1 MRSASTVMMSPP
13 VLVQARPVTVP
24 ISGSVSAAPTEK
36 RGVPRISSA
45 RSMPISH
52 ALMSPSALARARL
65 RSSDASERSN
75 VRSPASRE

>member
-1 MRSASTVMMSPP
+1 MVMMSPP
-13 VLVQARPVTVP
+13 VLVQARPVTAP
-24 ISGSVSAAPTEK
+24 ISGSISASSMEK
-36 RGVPRISSA
+36 LGVPSISSA
-45 RSMPISH
+45 RSMLISH

>member
-1 MRSASTVMMSPP
+1 MVMMSPP
-13 VLVQARPVTVP
+13 VLVQASPVTAP
-24 ISGSVSAAPTEK
+24 ISGSISASSMEK
-36 RGVPRISSA
+36 RGTPRISSA
-45 RSMPISH
+45 RSMLISH